1 MKGLKSPFFK
11 ETIHI
16 ETFLGYFQNKQTVHD
31 RKNTLY

>member
-1 MKGLKSPFFK
+1 MKGLKPPLFK

-16 ETFLGYFQNKQTVHD
+16 ETFSGYFQDKQTVHD